1 MHDVIQKVIATETAA
16 KQIVEAAKAEAEQI
30 LSDAHREAQDTMT
43 RALWEAR
50 LESDRIIADATHA
63 AEQEKKENLSRITA
77 EIESEVRLDQ
87 TAMQRVVEEIVR
99 CVRGQR

>member
-1 MHDVIQKVIATETAA
+1 MRDVIQKVIAIETTA

-43 RALWEAR
+43 RTLRDAH
-50 LESDRIIADATHA
+50 LESDRIIADATHE
-63 AEQEKKENLSRITA
+63 AEREKKENLSRITA

-87 TAMQRVVEEIVR
+87 TAMQRVIEEVVR